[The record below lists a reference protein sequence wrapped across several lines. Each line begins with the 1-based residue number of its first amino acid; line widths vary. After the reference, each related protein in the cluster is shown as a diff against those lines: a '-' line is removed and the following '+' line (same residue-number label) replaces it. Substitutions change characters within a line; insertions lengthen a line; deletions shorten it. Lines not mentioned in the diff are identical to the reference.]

1 MHRSHVHVGQKFR
14 QTYRQTIQRK
24 GAMKTLK
31 VLLLCGVICTSTHAE
46 INKTTAKK
54 LEITAKKIRTAKWF
68 YSDDQIKH
76 KIKQSMLTDQE
87 KWQKARHDYKEVVRL
102 LREMN
107 VDVDVPDTLDE
118 LLMNRVDKDADKILM
133 NLAQQVKQHIHS

>member
-1 MHRSHVHVGQKFR
+1 
-14 QTYRQTIQRK
+14 
-24 GAMKTLK
+24 MKLI
-31 VLLLCGVICTSTHAE
+31 LLLCVLVYA
-46 INKTTAKK
+46 NMLKAKIDESAVTK
-54 LEITAKKIRTAKWF
+54 LQTTAKKIRTAKIF

-87 KWQKARHDYKEVVRL
+87 KWQKARRDYREVVRM

-133 NLAQQVKQHIHS
+133 NLAQQVRQHLHS